1 MNTRRWHVEPGK
13 AQRLAALVVTMM
25 MIWFTIPE
33 HQRRLIVMRAA
44 SRAQRAAGQAARREG
59 HRGMGEELAGRAGGA
74 ERAYGAA
81 YQLSRARDRV
91 AEFIEEM
98 RP

>member
-1 MNTRRWHVEPGK
+1 MEPGK
-13 AQRLAALVVTMM
+13 AQRLAALIVTLM

-33 HQRRLIVMRAA
+33 HQRRQLVMRAA
-44 SRAQRAAGQAARREG
+44 HNAQRAAGRAARREG

-81 YQLSRARDRV
+81 YQLSRARDRM
-91 AEFIEEM
+91 AALIEEM